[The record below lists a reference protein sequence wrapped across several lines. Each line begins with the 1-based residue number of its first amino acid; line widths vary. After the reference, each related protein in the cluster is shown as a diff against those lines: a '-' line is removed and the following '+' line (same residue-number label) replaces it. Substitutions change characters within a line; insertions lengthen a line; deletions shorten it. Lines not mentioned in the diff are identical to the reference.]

1 MRMCG
6 ARRLVASGWVVGAVV
21 LAGARGGQVPAQ
33 DARSKPA
40 AQQPADNPRADG
52 AATEMV
58 RMLRGGGMQLE
69 KIVNEKRQ
77 AYRSLLSSELSF
89 CRVACDLTKEQ
100 SQRIARCSAAMIE
113 EAAQTAARL
122 DLKPA
127 QRGGIRYAGEPAL
140 LNAVKLVR
148 RSLEQLVK
156 EHGSPEQQ
164 NRYRLELARRAA
176 RQRQTAIWGLVARLD
191 RILIFSSVF
200 SASGWCRCWIP
211 NWDEEW
217 ECVTAGVAAADWE
230 PLPAIPD
237 RLVIPL
243 LSASQQVRW
252 NRMEKQGIDATSAYL
267 QYVDDIVTDLP
278 SELPG
283 VLETASPAAA
293 DTPEGLSRFVEGKS
307 GSK

>member
-140 LNAVKLVR
+140 PNAVKLVR

-191 RILIFSSVF
+191 RILIFSSV
-200 SASGWCRCWIP
+200 SARAAGAGAGFELGRGMGMRDGRCRGGRLG
-211 NWDEEW
+211 
-217 ECVTAGVAAADWE
+217 TAAGDSRSAGDSALERE
-230 PLPAIPD
+230 PAGALESNGEAGD
-237 RLVIPL
+237 RCHLC
-243 LSASQQVRW
+243 LSSVCRRHRHGLAV
-252 NRMEKQGIDATSAYL
+252 G
-267 QYVDDIVTDLP
+267 
-278 SELPG
+278 
-283 VLETASPAAA
+283 TARRA
-293 DTPEGLSRFVEGKS
+293 GNGKS
-307 GSK
+307 CRGRHA